1 MVLALKDIAWVA
13 VQRTNCVR
21 EWQEQMLEDHLGG
34 EKKEFEKERVAN
46 SITCEKERK
55 RRHEDRP
62 LDF

>member
-34 EKKEFEKERVAN
+34 EATVSGDRTGLKPRRRN
-46 SITCEKERK
+46 S
-55 RRHEDRP
+55 RRRG
-62 LDF
+62 